1 MALSDKAATAPIWQ
15 LVLTENELI
24 SDAGAL
30 ALAQAVNK
38 APAEAFAKL
47 RWLFLDSTS
56 IGDKGVEALANAM
69 VMGFR
74 SIERLA
80 LHNCKLTKS
89 ALGYLT
95 SAIERGAPVDLVFQS
110 IAGTQAAKQ
119 THHLI
124 PFCHALQLERCK
136 VAITMEGDTAVVR
149 CEAGSHH
156 RTGVEMEALT
166 GATVAALTIYD
177 MCKALTHGLRIEAVR
192 LLEKTGGK
200 ADYHAD

>member
-1 MALSDKAATAPIWQ
+1 MNEPT
-15 LVLTENELI
+15 LTHVDE
-24 SDAGAL
+24 AGAPAMVDVHAKAVTWRL
-30 ALAQAVNK
+30 AI
-38 APAEAFAKL
+38 AEARVVFPPAAA
-47 RWLFLDSTS
+47 
-56 IGDKGVEALANAM
+56 EALRAQ
-69 VMGFR
+69 GF
-74 SIERLA
+74 STA
-80 LHNCKLTKS
+80 KGPVFHT
-89 ALGYLT
+89 
-95 SAIERGAPVDLVFQS
+95 AI

-136 VAITMEGDTAVVR
+136 VAVTMEGDEAVVR

-166 GATVAALTIYD
+166 GASVAALTIYD